1 MFIHKVGALHNRF
14 PITAIVSHRCIVF
27 AGELLFSEARKL
39 SDEKCRAHAG
49 KQQST
54 EPKWGIPPCSM
65 VLDQRS
71 VRDFTTDN
79 IFSRAKDSSSNLPHS
94 FWIRR
99 PFRKRL
105 KSQLERL
112 RIILAS

>member
-1 MFIHKVGALHNRF
+1 MAVVA
-14 PITAIVSHRCIVF
+14 HRCIVF
-27 AGELLFSEARKL
+27 AGELLFSKAREL

-49 KQQST
+49 RQRSA
-54 EPKWGIPPCSM
+54 EPERGTPLYFM

-71 VRDFTTDN
+71 VLDFTTDN
-79 IFSRAKDSSSNLPHS
+79 IFSRAKDSPSNLPHS
-94 FWIRR
+94 FRIRR
-99 PFRKRL
+99 PFRNRL